1 MKNLL
6 SLYTLTKSLTF
17 WLFILLVIVGF
28 FLPSAMM
35 DGYGKFAAALILFS
49 LGFEICRLFNIN
61 LAYYLIFTGIVLV
74 AIQPAIGIILLIS
87 ALILFSVA
95 PKSVKEESNQEIA
108 QKAIERHNRRNKNNQ
123 DYKPIDPNE
132 ADKIRNNKPVRKV
145 NPFVENVNIDEPVS
159 PEPFIKIRDTIDK
172 IGIENINPENLFEK
186 LNEIESLAGMKI
198 FRKESTSLESLKKM
212 HIALHHIDL
221 DTREFVTVQELFDVD
236 ENDAL
241 EYEKKYNPQ
250 PGRDYSE
257 TQPEELGTVESAGI
271 VAGTV
276 AALNYLDKKNRI
288 NKKRA
293 EVEKLNNEY
302 KFERGFDPDFDED
315 EFLSSGIKDEEKYLD
330 ARKQE
335 LQQKNIAYDQ
345 YLSPDERK
353 LYESDE
359 N

>member
-6 SLYTLTKSLTF
+6 SLYALTKSLTF
-17 WLFILLVIVGF
+17 WLFILLVIIGLS
-28 FLPSAMM
+28 LPSSMM
-35 DGYGKFAAALILFS
+35 DGYGKFAAVLILFS

-61 LAYYLIFTGIVLV
+61 IGYYFVFTGIVLV

-87 ALILFSVA
+87 ALIFFSVA
-95 PKSVKEESNQEIA
+95 SKSPREES
-108 QKAIERHNRRNKNNQ
+108 KRHNRMNKNNPN
-123 DYKPIDPNE
+123 YKPIDPNE
-132 ADKIRNNKPVRKV
+132 ANKITNHKTFRKV

-159 PEPFIKIRDTIDK
+159 PEPFIKIRNAIDK
-172 IGIENINPENLFEK
+172 IGIENITPENLFEK
-186 LNEIESLAGMKI
+186 LNEIESLAEMKI
-198 FRKESTSLESLKKM
+198 FRKETTSLETLKEL

-221 DTREFVTVQELFDVD
+221 DARESVTLQELFDVD
-236 ENDAL
+236 ENDAF

-250 PGRDYSE
+250 PGRDYSNV
-257 TQPEELGTVESAGI
+257 QQEELGTAESAGI

-302 KFERGFDPDFDED
+302 KFERGFDPDFDEN

-345 YLSPDERK
+345 YLSPDERN

>member
-1 MKNLL
+1 
-6 SLYTLTKSLTF
+6 
-17 WLFILLVIVGF
+17 
-28 FLPSAMM
+28 MM
-35 DGYGKFAAALILFS
+35 DGYGKFAASLILFS

-61 LAYYLIFTGIVLV
+61 LGYYFVFAGIVTV
-74 AIQPAIGIILLIS
+74 AIQPVIGIILLIS

-95 PKSVKEESNQEIA
+95 SKSVKEESNQDIT
-108 QKAIERHNRRNKNNQ
+108 QKAIKRYNRRNKNNPN
-123 DYKPIDPNE
+123 YKPIDHNE
-132 ADKIRNNKPVRKV
+132 ANKITNHKTFRKV

-159 PEPFIKIRDTIDK
+159 PEPFIKIRDAIDK
-172 IGIENINPENLFEK
+172 IGIENIKPENLFEK
-186 LNEIESLAGMKI
+186 LNEIEYLAGMKI
-198 FRKESTSLESLKKM
+198 FRKETTSLETLKELHM
-212 HIALHHIDL
+212 ALHHTDL
-221 DTREFVTVQELFDVD
+221 DSRESVTLQELFDVD

-250 PGRDYSE
+250 PGRDYSD
-257 TQPEELGTVESAGI
+257 TQQEELGTVESAGI

-276 AALNYLDKKNRI
+276 AALNYFDKKNRI

-293 EVEKLNNEY
+293 EVDKLNNEY

-345 YLSPDERK
+345 YLSHNERN

>member
-6 SLYTLTKSLTF
+6 SLYALTKSLTF
-17 WLFILLVIVGF
+17 WLIILLVIIGLS
-28 FLPSAMM
+28 LPSSMM
-35 DGYGKFAAALILFS
+35 EGYGKFSAALILFS

-61 LAYYLIFTGIVLV
+61 LAYYLLFTGIVAV
-74 AIQPAIGIILLIS
+74 AIQLVIGIILLIS
-87 ALILFSVA
+87 ALIFFSVI
-95 PKSVKEESNQEIA
+95 PKSDKEESNQDIA
-108 QKAIERHNRRNKNNQ
+108 QKAIKRHNRRNRNNPN
-123 DYKPIDPNE
+123 YEPIDPKE
-132 ADKIRNNKPVRKV
+132 ADKIRNNKPIRKV

-159 PEPFIKIRDTIDK
+159 PEPFIKIRDAIDK
-172 IGIENINPENLFEK
+172 IGIENIKPENLFEK

-198 FRKESTSLESLKKM
+198 FRKDATSLETLKELHM
-212 HIALHHIDL
+212 ALHHIDL
-221 DTREFVTVQELFDVD
+221 DKRESVTLQELFDVD

-250 PGRDYSE
+250 PGRNYSDE
-257 TQPEELGTVESAGI
+257 KQDELGTVESAGI

-293 EVEKLNNEY
+293 EVEKLNSEY
-302 KFERGFDPDFDED
+302 RFERGFDPDFDED
-315 EFLSSGIKDEEKYLD
+315 EILSSGIKDEEKYLD

-345 YLSPDERK
+345 YLSPDERN

>member
-6 SLYTLTKSLTF
+6 SLYALTKSLTF
-17 WLFILLVIVGF
+17 WLFILLVIIGLS
-28 FLPSAMM
+28 LPSAMM

-61 LAYYLIFTGIVLV
+61 IGYYFVFAGIVAV

-95 PKSVKEESNQEIA
+95 PKSVKEESSQEIA
-108 QKAIERHNRRNKNNQ
+108 QKAIERHNRRNKNNPN
-123 DYKPIDPNE
+123 YKPIDSKE
-132 ADKIRNNKPVRKV
+132 ADKIRNNKPIRKV

-159 PEPFIKIRDTIDK
+159 PEPFIKIRNAIDK
-172 IGIENINPENLFEK
+172 IGIENINPENLFNK

-198 FRKESTSLESLKKM
+198 FRKEATSLESLKKM

-221 DTREFVTVQELFDVD
+221 DARESVTIQELFDVD

-257 TQPEELGTVESAGI
+257 TQPEELGTVESVGI
-271 VAGTV
+271 VAETV

-345 YLSPDERK
+345 YLSPDERN

>member
-1 MKNLL
+1 MKNLI
-6 SLYTLTKSLTF
+6 SLYALTKSLTF
-17 WLFILLVIVGF
+17 WLFIILVLIGLI
-28 FLPSAMM
+28 LPSAMM
-35 DGYGKFAAALILFS
+35 EGYGKFAAVLLLFS
-49 LGFEICRLFNIN
+49 IGFEICRLFNIHIG
-61 LAYYLIFTGIVLV
+61 YYFVFTGIVLV

-87 ALILFSVA
+87 ALIFFSVA
-95 PKSVKEESNQEIA
+95 SKSPREESNQEIA
-108 QKAIERHNRRNKNNQ
+108 QKAIKRHNRRNKNNSN
-123 DYKPIDPNE
+123 YKPIDINE
-132 ADKIRNNKPVRKV
+132 ADKITNHKTFRKV

-159 PEPFIKIRDTIDK
+159 PEPFIKIRDAIDK
-172 IGIENINPENLFEK
+172 IGIENINPENLFNK

-198 FRKESTSLESLKKM
+198 FRKEATSLETLKKLHM
-212 HIALHHIDL
+212 ALHYIDL
-221 DTREFVTVQELFDVD
+221 DSRESVTLQELFDVD

-250 PGRDYSE
+250 PGRDYSD
-257 TQPEELGTVESAGI
+257 TQPEELGTVESVGL

-293 EVEKLNNEY
+293 EVENLNNEY

-335 LQQKNIAYDQ
+335 LQQKDIAYDQ
-345 YLSPDERK
+345 YLSPDERN

>member
-6 SLYTLTKSLTF
+6 SLYALTKSLTF
-17 WLFILLVIVGF
+17 WQFILLVIVGF

-61 LAYYLIFTGIVLV
+61 IGYYFVFAGIVLV

-87 ALILFSVA
+87 ALIFFSVA
-95 PKSVKEESNQEIA
+95 PKSDKEESNQEIA
-108 QKAIERHNRRNKNNQ
+108 QKTIKRHNRRNENNPN
-123 DYKPIDPNE
+123 YKPIDINE
-132 ADKIRNNKPVRKV
+132 ADKITNHKNVRKV
-145 NPFVENVNIDEPVS
+145 NPFIENVNIDEPVS
-159 PEPFIKIRDTIDK
+159 PEPFIKIRDAIDK
-172 IGIENINPENLFEK
+172 IGIENIKPENLFEK

-198 FRKESTSLESLKKM
+198 FRKNATSLETLKELHM
-212 HIALHHIDL
+212 ALHHIDL
-221 DTREFVTVQELFDVD
+221 DSRESVTVQELFDVD
-236 ENDAL
+236 GNDAL

-250 PGRDYSE
+250 PGRNYSDE
-257 TQPEELGTVESAGI
+257 KQDELGTVESAGI

-276 AALNYLDKKNRI
+276 AALNHLDKKNRI

-293 EVEKLNNEY
+293 DVEKLNSEY

-345 YLSPDERK
+345 YLSPDERN

>member
-1 MKNLL
+1 MKNFL
-6 SLYTLTKSLTF
+6 SLYALTKSLTF
-17 WLFILLVIVGF
+17 WLFILLVIIGLS
-28 FLPSAMM
+28 LPSSMM
-35 DGYGKFAAALILFS
+35 EGYGKFAAALILFS

-61 LAYYLIFTGIVLV
+61 IGYYLVFTGIVLV
-74 AIQPAIGIILLIS
+74 AIQPVIGIILLIS
-87 ALILFSVA
+87 ALIFFSVVQ
-95 PKSVKEESNQEIA
+95 KSDKEESNQEIA
-108 QKAIERHNRRNKNNQ
+108 QKAIKRHNHRNRNNPN
-123 DYKPIDPNE
+123 YKPIDINE
-132 ADKIRNNKPVRKV
+132 ANKIMNHKTFRKV

-159 PEPFIKIRDTIDK
+159 PEPFIKIRDAIDK
-172 IGIENINPENLFEK
+172 IGIENITPENLFEK

-198 FRKESTSLESLKKM
+198 FRKETTSLTTLKELHM
-212 HIALHHIDL
+212 ALHHIDL
-221 DTREFVTVQELFDVD
+221 DARESVTIQELFDVD

-250 PGRDYSE
+250 PGRDYSDS
-257 TQPEELGTVESAGI
+257 QQDELGTVESAGI

-276 AALNYLDKKNRI
+276 AASNYLDKKNRI

-315 EFLSSGIKDEEKYLD
+315 EFLSSGIKDEEKYLE
-330 ARKQE
+330 ACKQE

-345 YLSPDERK
+345 YLSPDERN

>member
-6 SLYTLTKSLTF
+6 SLYALTKSLTF
-17 WLFILLVIVGF
+17 WLFILLVIIGLS
-28 FLPSAMM
+28 LPSSMM
-35 DGYGKFAAALILFS
+35 EGYGKFAAALILFS

-61 LAYYLIFTGIVLV
+61 LVYYFVFTGIITV
-74 AIQPAIGIILLIS
+74 AIQPVIGIILLIS
-87 ALILFSVA
+87 ALIFFSVI
-95 PKSVKEESNQEIA
+95 PKSDKEESNQEIA
-108 QKAIERHNRRNKNNQ
+108 QKTIKRHNRRNKNNPN
-123 DYKPIDPNE
+123 YKPIDINE
-132 ADKIRNNKPVRKV
+132 ADKITNHKNVRKV

-159 PEPFIKIRDTIDK
+159 PEPFIKIRDAIDK
-172 IGIENINPENLFEK
+172 IGIENIKPENLFEK

-198 FRKESTSLESLKKM
+198 FRKETTSLTTLKELHM
-212 HIALHHIDL
+212 ALHHIDL
-221 DTREFVTVQELFDVD
+221 DARESVTLQELFDVD

-250 PGRDYSE
+250 PGRDYSDE
-257 TQPEELGTVESAGI
+257 QQEELGTVESAGI

-315 EFLSSGIKDEEKYLD
+315 EFLSSGIKDEEEYLD

-335 LQQKNIAYDQ
+335 LQQKNIVYDQ
-345 YLSPDERK
+345 YLSPDERN

>member
-1 MKNLL
+1 M
-6 SLYTLTKSLTF
+6 
-17 WLFILLVIVGF
+17 
-28 FLPSAMM
+28 
-35 DGYGKFAAALILFS
+35 
-49 LGFEICRLFNIN
+49 
-61 LAYYLIFTGIVLV
+61 LV

-95 PKSVKEESNQEIA
+95 SKSVKEESNQDIT
-108 QKAIERHNRRNKNNQ
+108 QKAIKRHNRRK
-123 DYKPIDPNE
+123 
-132 ADKIRNNKPVRKV
+132 KPVRKV

-159 PEPFIKIRDTIDK
+159 PEPFIKIRDAIDK
-172 IGIENINPENLFEK
+172 IGIENINPENLFNK
-186 LNEIESLAGMKI
+186 LSEIESLAGMKI
-198 FRKESTSLESLKKM
+198 FRKEATSLVSLKEL

-221 DTREFVTVQELFDVD
+221 DARESVTVQELFDVD

-250 PGRDYSE
+250 PGRDYSD
-257 TQPEELGTVESAGI
+257 TQPEELGTIESAGI

-345 YLSPDERK
+345 YLFPDERN

>member
-6 SLYTLTKSLTF
+6 SLYALTKSLTF
-17 WLFILLVIVGF
+17 WLFILLVIAGL

-35 DGYGKFAAALILFS
+35 DGYGKFAASLILFS

-61 LAYYLIFTGIVLV
+61 LGYYFVFAGIVTV
-74 AIQPAIGIILLIS
+74 AIQPVIGIILLIS

-95 PKSVKEESNQEIA
+95 SKSVKEESNQDIT
-108 QKAIERHNRRNKNNQ
+108 QKAIKRYNRRNKNNPN
-123 DYKPIDPNE
+123 YKPIDHNE
-132 ADKIRNNKPVRKV
+132 ANKITNHKTFRKV

-159 PEPFIKIRDTIDK
+159 PEPFIKIRDAIDK
-172 IGIENINPENLFEK
+172 IGIENIKPENLFEK
-186 LNEIESLAGMKI
+186 LNEIEYLAGMKI
-198 FRKESTSLESLKKM
+198 FRKETTSLETLKELHM
-212 HIALHHIDL
+212 ALHHTDL
-221 DTREFVTVQELFDVD
+221 DSRESVTLQELFDVD

-250 PGRDYSE
+250 PGRDYSD
-257 TQPEELGTVESAGI
+257 TQQEELGTVESAGI

-276 AALNYLDKKNRI
+276 AALNYFDKKNRI

-293 EVEKLNNEY
+293 EVDKLNNEY

-345 YLSPDERK
+345 YLSHNERN